1 MKVSLIFVALLAI
14 FTVRVFIFDVYKIP
28 STSMSPA
35 ILPGDYVLVNKLSYG
50 PRIIN
55 LIKLIFSREAKYIW
69 LEGLDKIK
77 KNDIIVF
84 NYPQYEYLADSIT
97 FIYGTPLIKRCF
109 GIAGD
114 TIKIRKNHSKI
125 SNSAILYNNLF
136 PYDTSLHWSLGNYG
150 PLYVPRKGDTLSIT
164 PKNIQFYRDVLLY
177 ENISSSIQNASVFT
191 NGAYSKNHT
200 FKYNYYFML
209 GDNFYQSRDSRFW
222 GFLPETHIIGKA
234 VLVLF
239 SLDQEA
245 PWYKKF
251 RGKRFLKRIV

>member
-1 MKVSLIFVALLAI
+1 MSFLIFITFCAVIA
-14 FTVRVFIFDVYKIP
+14 VRLFVLEIYKIP
-28 STSMSPA
+28 SNSMNPTLLS
-35 ILPGDYVLVNKLSYG
+35 GDYVLVSKIDYG

-55 LIKLIFSREAKYIW
+55 MWKLVFSKEAEYIW
-69 LEGLDKIK
+69 LKGFDKIK
-77 KNDIIVF
+77 KNDVIVF
-84 NYPQYEYLADSIT
+84 NYPQYEYLEDSVA

-114 TIKIRKNHSKI
+114 SIQIRKDGSGMT
-125 SNSAILYNNLF
+125 NSQSIYSNLF
-136 PYDTSLHWSLGNYG
+136 PYDTSLHWNANNYG
-150 PLYVPRKGDTLSIT
+150 PLYVPRKGDTLALI
-164 PKNIQFYRDVLLY
+164 PQNVRHYHDVLLY
-177 ENISSSIQNASVFT
+177 ENIGIQISNDSVFV
-191 NGAYSKNHT
+191 NGIYIHWYC

-251 RGKRFLKRIV
+251 RWRRFLKRIV